1 MSQSLQDQLRQAGL
15 ASDKQGKKSKWGKVS
30 RPSKKASQQKP
41 SEQTEAQKAAEQARA
56 EQAARA
62 EALNREKQAAAKRRA
77 ALAEIRQII
86 ESNTIDLP
94 EEGDPYH
101 FTDQGK
107 VRSIVVSARLRDQ
120 LTTGRNRIVRFNDQY
135 RVVPQDAA
143 DKIAQRDP
151 DCVIA
156 IPQSSE
162 SESDDD
168 YYAQFKVP
176 DDLIW

>member
-15 ASDKQGKKSKWGKVS
+15 ANDKQGKKSKWGKVS

-41 SEQTEAQKAAEQARA
+41 SEKTEAQKAADQART

-62 EALNREKQAAAKRRA
+62 DALNREKQAAAKRRA

-86 ESNTIDLP
+86 ESNAIELP

-101 FTDQGK
+101 FTDQSK
-107 VRSIVVSARLRDQ
+107 VRSINVNARLRDQ
-120 LTTGRNRIVRFNDQY
+120 LTAGRNRIVRFNDQY
-135 RVVPQDAA
+135 RIVTKDAA

-151 DCVIA
+151 DCVI
-156 IPQSSE
+156 PLPSNE
-162 SESDDD
+162 NESDDD
-168 YYAQFKVP
+168 YYAQFQVP